1 MAGGYNRN
9 GAVDAA
15 VYVVWTQMA
24 AQCLQELLR
33 NRIQPI
39 WLFASVLC
47 RQVAEW
53 LRDFCARWLIHRE
66 GITMFMSELTTLIE
80 PFIVAITILLGAFT
94 IAGCMQKEQ

>member
-1 MAGGYNRN
+1 MAITETVLLMQPSTLSGRKWRHSVCRSCCVTVSSPFGYSLLF
-9 GAVDAA
+9 
-15 VYVVWTQMA
+15 YVA
-24 AQCLQELLR
+24 E
-33 NRIQPI
+33 
-39 WLFASVLC
+39 
-47 RQVAEW
+47 VAEW